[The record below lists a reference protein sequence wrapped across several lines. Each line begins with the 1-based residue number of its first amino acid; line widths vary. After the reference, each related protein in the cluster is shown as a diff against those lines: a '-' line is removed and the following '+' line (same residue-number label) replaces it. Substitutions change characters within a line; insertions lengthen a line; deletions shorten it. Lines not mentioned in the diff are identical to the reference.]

1 MSAPHLRDGHAEPL
15 GATNRSASPE
25 RLGKLPA
32 LPAKVTASNKSGD
45 IRPQPLTKP
54 QTPGPIEQNA
64 SAHRSKRSESSSS
77 ASSTKSAT
85 SLSKEA
91 IKKVDKVAS
100 HQPHNTNN
108 ASYRHV
114 PINASDESIEQ
125 DHKPPQSDSGSVNP
139 SQSKAQTREN
149 VATSEDP
156 FADNAA
162 IEPSPI
168 PAAHPAVPPIMA
180 VHKAVSNLN
189 PAASRPLSRTGST
202 ATISSTRSSVSQLTS
217 ADVAG
222 TALNYNQMAVKVV
235 VRVRNVYTY
244 QNQNQNA
251 SRPGTGT
258 SSIDSKT
265 PSVDDPQ
272 KVCINLSSPE
282 LSNKLEI
289 VDPKGEKGGRS
300 FNFDSVFGME
310 TNQETVYEVAVHP
323 LIQKCLEGYNGCVFA
338 YGQTASGKTHTM
350 AGPGQRM
357 YDSLNENVTSLHA
370 DTGLISRVVHQL
382 NNHVKQH
389 RGKLDEASGNCI
401 DFVIKVSYLEIYNE
415 TLIDLLVDKD
425 KQESLKIRM
434 EPGSTSGK
442 DLYVQNLSER
452 YISNLQDYR
461 RILEVGAKNRTTGET
476 NMNEASS
483 RSHSILT
490 ITVDQYLVEQKKP
503 STLAR
508 TESAGSLHPEVAGP
522 SEHSPEVLAKI
533 GMGRRRSKIHLIDL
547 AGSERADSTGATGAR
562 LREGAQINQSLSAL
576 GNVISALTSPAHGGA
591 HIPYR
596 DSKLTYLLSDS
607 LGGNALTLMITC
619 CSPTGRNYQESVST
633 LRFAERV
640 KKVQNKATVNMDKN
654 LIRIAEL
661 EAEILRLN
669 QLLALCTCHGVGGIM
684 AKVKGN
690 EEDMTDDDLPL
701 PEEVGQRECPECA
714 RRKKDLAELNS
725 TAIIQPILTATS
737 PTANPS
743 SRTGSTKPNGPST
756 TMGKDHGKSPV
767 HKTPQKATD
776 RKSHHFSATSPA
788 QKTSPSWW
796 SSMMLKMKN
805 TCGCGVKQYRKIGV
819 EEDEGPILSTHRG

>member
-1 MSAPHLRDGHAEPL
+1 MSATHLRDGSTEPL
-15 GATNRSASPE
+15 SATNRSASPE

-64 SAHRSKRSESSSS
+64 STHRSKRSGSSS
-77 ASSTKSAT
+77 ASSAKSTA

-91 IKKVDKVAS
+91 VKKVDKAAS
-100 HQPHNTNN
+100 QQPHSTNN

-114 PINASDESIEQ
+114 PINASDESIE
-125 DHKPPQSDSGSVNP
+125 DGRKRSQSDSGSVN
-139 SQSKAQTREN
+139 SSRSKAQ
-149 VATSEDP
+149 AAPSEDP
-156 FADNAA
+156 FDDNAA
-162 IEPSPI
+162 IEIPPVPSAQPS
-168 PAAHPAVPPIMA
+168 VPPLMA

-202 ATISSTRSSVSQLTS
+202 ATISSTKSSFSQLTS
-217 ADVAG
+217 ADIAG
-222 TALNYNQMAVKVV
+222 TSLNYNQMAVKVV
-235 VRVRNVYTY
+235 VRVRNVYAY

-258 SSIDSKT
+258 SSIDSKN
-265 PSVDDPQ
+265 SSIDDPQ
-272 KVCINLSSPE
+272 KVCINLSSPA
-282 LSNKLEI
+282 LSNKVEI

-300 FNFDSVFGME
+300 FNFDTVFGME

-357 YDSLNENVTSLHA
+357 YDSLNENATSLHA

-382 NNHVKQH
+382 NSHVKQH

-461 RILEVGAKNRTTGET
+461 RILEVGAINRTTGET

-503 STLAR
+503 SALVR

-576 GNVISALTSPAHGGA
+576 GNVISALTSPAHGAA
-591 HIPYR
+591 HVPYR

-619 CSPTGRNYQESVST
+619 CSPTARNYQESVST

-661 EAEILRLN
+661 EAEILRLT
-669 QLLALCTCHGVGGIM
+669 QLLALCTCHGVGAIITR
-684 AKVKGN
+684 VKGN
-690 EEDMTDDDLPL
+690 GEDVTDDDLPL
-701 PEEVGQRECPECA
+701 PEDGIQKECPECV
-714 RRKKDLAELNS
+714 RRKKDLTELAT
-725 TAIIQPILTATS
+725 TAIIQPTLNATS
-737 PTANPS
+737 PTANSS
-743 SRTGSTKPNGPST
+743 SRTGSTKPDGPSGAV
-756 TMGKDHGKSPV
+756 GKEHGKSSATK
-767 HKTPQKATD
+767 HGQKASD
-776 RKSHHFSATSPA
+776 SKSNHFNSNTPA
-788 QKTSPSWW
+788 QKTTASWW
-796 SSMMLKMKN
+796 SSMMRKMKN

-819 EEDEGPILSTHRG
+819 DDEESAILSTHRG